1 MIRILI
7 RFILIFIMKNL
18 IKSNKLKNKE
28 NYRIL
33 LKYLIYLDSTYYI
46 NLIEYNTS
54 NTLYM

>member
-46 NLIEYNTS
+46 NIIEYNTS
-54 NTLYM
+54 NTLHM

>member
-33 LKYLIYLDSTYYI
+33 LKYLIYLGSTYYI